1 MGVRVCHDMAEGIRD
16 ADVIIML
23 RLQNERMSGAMLPSA
38 AEFFKTYGLTAEKLG
53 LAKADAIVMHPGPI
67 NRGVEIDSAVADGRQ
82 SVILESAR
90 ALNLAEGTTR
100 FLLDP
105 RDHIRA
111 MREAR
116 ERTMDVI
123 GFYHSHPRSR
133 AYPSETD
140 VAESG
145 YAGAMHLIAG
155 EGESS
160 QEMRLFVID
169 GANVEELRYQVI
181 EDERGGGPLAGC

>member
-1 MGVRVCHDMAEGIRD
+1 MITIVQRVLDDVRAHADQD
-16 ADVIIML
+16 AP
-23 RLQNERMSGAMLPSA
+23 RECC
-38 AEFFKTYGLTAEKLG
+38 GLL
-53 LAKADAIVMHPGPI
+53 I
-67 NRGVEIDSAVADGRQ
+67 GRQ
-82 SVILESAR
+82 RVILECAR

-116 ERTMDVI
+116 ARQMDVV

-145 YAGAMHLIAG
+145 YAGAWHLIAG
-155 EGESS
+155 EAENGR
-160 QEMRLFVID
+160 EMRLFAID
-169 GANVEELRYQVI
+169 RASVMELQFRVA
-181 EDERGGGPLAGC
+181 GPD

>member
-1 MGVRVCHDMAEGIRD
+1 VITIVQRVLDDVRAHADEDAPRECCGVLI
-16 ADVIIML
+16 
-23 RLQNERMSGAMLPSA
+23 
-38 AEFFKTYGLTAEKLG
+38 
-53 LAKADAIVMHPGPI
+53 
-67 NRGVEIDSAVADGRQ
+67 GRPQ
-82 SVILESAR
+82 VILESAR

-116 ERTMDVI
+116 ARQMDVI

-140 VAESG
+140 VAECG
-145 YAGAMHLIAG
+145 YAGALHLIAG
-155 EGESS
+155 EGESGR
-160 QEMRLFVID
+160 EMRLFVID
-169 GANVEELRYQVI
+169 GGNVEELRFRVAAP
-181 EDERGGGPLAGC
+181 DPT

>member
-1 MGVRVCHDMAEGIRD
+1 MITIVQRVLDDVRAHAEEDAPRECCGVLI
-16 ADVIIML
+16 
-23 RLQNERMSGAMLPSA
+23 
-38 AEFFKTYGLTAEKLG
+38 
-53 LAKADAIVMHPGPI
+53 
-67 NRGVEIDSAVADGRQ
+67 GRPQ
-82 SVILESAR
+82 AILESAR

-116 ERTMDVI
+116 ARQMDVI

-140 VAESG
+140 VAECG
-145 YAGAMHLIAG
+145 YAGALHLIAG
-155 EGESS
+155 QGENGG
-160 QEMRLFVID
+160 ETRLFVID
-169 GANVEELRYQVI
+169 GATVEELPFRVS
-181 EDERGGGPLAGC
+181 GPGDPDA

>member
-1 MGVRVCHDMAEGIRD
+1 MITIVQRVLDDVRAHADEDAPRECCGVLI
-16 ADVIIML
+16 
-23 RLQNERMSGAMLPSA
+23 
-38 AEFFKTYGLTAEKLG
+38 
-53 LAKADAIVMHPGPI
+53 
-67 NRGVEIDSAVADGRQ
+67 GRPQ
-82 SVILESAR
+82 VILESAR

-116 ERTMDVI
+116 ARQMDVI

-140 VAESG
+140 VAECG
-145 YAGAMHLIAG
+145 YAGALHLIAG
-155 EGESS
+155 EGESGR
-160 QEMRLFVID
+160 EMRLFVID
-169 GANVEELRYQVI
+169 GGNVEELRFRVAAP
-181 EDERGGGPLAGC
+181 DPT

>member
-1 MGVRVCHDMAEGIRD
+1 MITIVQRVLDEVRAHADEDAPRECCGVLI
-16 ADVIIML
+16 
-23 RLQNERMSGAMLPSA
+23 
-38 AEFFKTYGLTAEKLG
+38 
-53 LAKADAIVMHPGPI
+53 
-67 NRGVEIDSAVADGRQ
+67 GRQ
-82 SVILESAR
+82 GDILECAR

-100 FLLDP
+100 FRLNP
-105 RDHIRA
+105 PDHIRA

>member
-1 MGVRVCHDMAEGIRD
+1 VITIVQRVLDEVRAHAEEEAPRECCGVLI
-16 ADVIIML
+16 
-23 RLQNERMSGAMLPSA
+23 
-38 AEFFKTYGLTAEKLG
+38 
-53 LAKADAIVMHPGPI
+53 
-67 NRGVEIDSAVADGRQ
+67 GRQ
-82 SVILESAR
+82 GVILECAR

-116 ERTMDVI
+116 AREMDVV

-145 YAGAMHLIAG
+145 YAGALHLIAG
-155 EGESS
+155 EGEGGR
-160 QEMRLFVID
+160 EMRLFVID
-169 GANVEELRYQVI
+169 GASVDELRFRVA
-181 EDERGGGPLAGC
+181 GPDDLEQ